1 MKSFKKKQ
9 LKITTAQRT
18 AAVQKQRA
26 IIGGVSAFILLYL
39 CIAAYFAGHFFPK
52 TLVNGTAVGGMSQ
65 KAAVKVLQE
74 SANHYSLLME
84 GPEGKTELLEDPN
97 LNVVITDGSALK
109 TLLFSQNALLWPVG
123 LFGTKTYDCG
133 LTASYNEVA
142 LAADL
147 AGIGMLDTD
156 TMREPQNARLEKDEN
171 GNAQIIPEDEGNT
184 LDVGMAKAQIRE
196 AVGSAITHVD
206 LTKSQV
212 LPTVRESD
220 ESLQQRLNQW
230 NQYMKAAGLTYRIIT
245 REEVIDRK
253 TLAGFLVDDGESISI
268 SEDEVIGLMAVW
280 RERYNTYRSPFRFV
294 TFRKKEITIE
304 PYGDYGYE
312 LNDEDM
318 TKDIISRIKNGD
330 HGTYDA
336 LWYHEAPYKEN
347 NGLGENYV
355 EISIDEQR
363 LWVWKDGQV
372 VVDTSVV
379 TGWPVHGSTTY
390 HGCYAIKS
398 KNRNV
403 TLGEQDVQGYANPVD
418 YWIPFNGGEGMHD
431 APWRDYFGGKIWIE
445 NGSHGCVNVP
455 VEVMGDVFDNV
466 EVGEAVVIYGKDY
479 NEEVNDID
487 NKEPTYDYYY
497 DVYYGGE

>member
-26 IIGGVSAFILLYL
+26 IIGGVGAFILLYL